1 METNFNFKSQIC
13 TSIEQSRRL
22 LEFGLKKETADM
34 CYKVTTHDFKGNEI
48 NEKDRHYTLCCWYDE
63 SSLVCGLERKETIP
77 AWSLWRLCEMLPP
90 SIKDG
95 YHYSLIYDIHRDA
108 IGYICF
114 ANGGLK
120 RPYNRLLWDTQS
132 TNPFDKIIVCI
143 EWLIKE
149 GYFNKEYLV

>member
-1 METNFNFKSQIC
+1 MVWTHAYYG
-13 TSIEQSRRL
+13 TWV
-22 LEFGLKKETADM
+22 
-34 CYKVTTHDFKGNEI
+34 VTPSENPLYE
-48 NEKDRHYTLCCWYDE
+48 E
-63 SSLVCGLERKETIP
+63 SDSVP
-77 AWSLWRLCEMLPP
+77 AWSLNRLIEMLPL
-90 SIKDG
+90 SIKDR

-114 ANGGLK
+114 ANGGLQ

-132 TNPFDKIIVCI
+132 TNPFDNIIVCI

>member
-1 METNFNFKSQIC
+1 MKFNSQIC
-13 TSIEQSRRL
+13 TSRSQSEKL
-22 LEFGLKKETADM
+22 LSLGLKKETADM
-34 CYKVTTHDFKGNEI
+34 HWAYHSVTATWYIVAHPYDGVGKG
-48 NEKDRHYTLCCWYDE
+48 
-63 SSLVCGLERKETIP
+63 IP
-77 AWSLWRLCEMLPP
+77 AWSLHRLVEMLPP

-108 IGYICF
+108 IEYICF
-114 ANGGLK
+114 ANGGLQ

-132 TNPFDKIIVCI
+132 TYPFDNIICCI

>member
-1 METNFNFKSQIC
+1 MKFNSQIC
-13 TSIEQSRRL
+13 TTREQSERL
-22 LEFGLKKETADM
+22 IALGLKKETADM
-34 CYKVTTHDFKGNEI
+34 SYQYLNQWDGWFIRPIEEDEKITHME
-48 NEKDRHYTLCCWYDE
+48 
-63 SSLVCGLERKETIP
+63 IP
-77 AWSLWRLCEMLPP
+77 AWSLGRLIEMMPP

-114 ANGGLK
+114 ANGGLQ

-132 TNPFDKIIVCI
+132 TDPFDNIIVCI

-149 GYFNKEYLV
+149 GYFNKEYLE

>member
-1 METNFNFKSQIC
+1 MTFNSQIC
-13 TSIEQSRRL
+13 TSREQSERL
-22 LEFGLKKETADM
+22 LALGLKKETADM
-34 CYKVTTHDFKGNEI
+34 CHFWHWESDDYSRLCASWEFAHRSN
-48 NEKDRHYTLCCWYDE
+48 KD
-63 SSLVCGLERKETIP
+63 IP

-114 ANGGLK
+114 ANGGLQ

-132 TNPFDKIIVCI
+132 TAPFDNNIVCI
-143 EWLIKE
+143 EWLKKE
-149 GYFNKEYLV
+149 GYFNKEYLCEK

>member
-1 METNFNFKSQIC
+1 MKFNSQIC
-13 TSIEQSRRL
+13 TSREQSERL
-22 LEFGLKKETADM
+22 LALGLKKETSDIYWIKPFGEWLAIVGD
-34 CYKVTTHDFKGNEI
+34 GN
-48 NEKDRHYTLCCWYDE
+48 KDEDN
-63 SSLVCGLERKETIP
+63 IP

-114 ANGGLK
+114 ANGGLN

-132 TNPFDKIIVCI
+132 TNPFDNIIVCI

>member
-1 METNFNFKSQIC
+1 MIFKSQIC
-13 TSIEQSRRL
+13 TAREQSERL
-22 LEFGLKKETADM
+22 LALGLKKETADM
-34 CYKVTTHDFKGNEI
+34 FIRINWGNE
-48 NEKDRHYTLCCWYDE
+48 LAYDNNGGYIGN
-63 SSLVCGLERKETIP
+63 LDTIIP
-77 AWSLWRLCEMLPP
+77 AWSLWRLIEMLPP

-114 ANGGLK
+114 ANGGLQ
-120 RPYNRLLWDTQS
+120 RSYNRLLWDTQS
-132 TNPFDKIIVCI
+132 TNPFDNIIVCI

>member
-1 METNFNFKSQIC
+1 MKFNSQIC
-13 TSIEQSRRL
+13 TTREQSQRL
-22 LEFGLKKETADM
+22 LALGLKKETADM
-34 CYKVTTHDFKGNEI
+34 IHVDYGGGCYMIREYDWLPTSKVDM
-48 NEKDRHYTLCCWYDE
+48 EKY
-63 SSLVCGLERKETIP
+63 IP
-77 AWSLWRLCEMLPP
+77 AWSLWRLIEMLPP

-114 ANGGLK
+114 ANGGLQ

-132 TNPFDKIIVCI
+132 TNPFDNIIVCI

-149 GYFNKEYLV
+149 GCFNKEYLI

>member
-1 METNFNFKSQIC
+1 MTFNSQIC
-13 TSIEQSRRL
+13 TTREQSERL
-22 LEFGLKKETADM
+22 LSLGLKKETADM
-34 CYKVTTHDFKGNEI
+34 MYEGMAEGELPRIMPYKTEMDYFNLWDSIT
-48 NEKDRHYTLCCWYDE
+48 
-63 SSLVCGLERKETIP
+63 P
-77 AWSLWRLCEMLPP
+77 AWSLHRLIEMMPP

-114 ANGGLK
+114 ANGGLQ

-132 TNPFDKIIVCI
+132 TDPFDNIIVCI

-149 GYFNKEYLV
+149 GYFPKEYLV

>member
-1 METNFNFKSQIC
+1 MIFKSQIC
-13 TSIEQSRRL
+13 TAREQSERL
-22 LEFGLKKETADM
+22 LALGLKKETADM
-34 CYKVTTHDFKGNEI
+34 CWTKMASIRGTFYVPELAPI
-48 NEKDRHYTLCCWYDE
+48 NMVSWRHT
-63 SSLVCGLERKETIP
+63 P
-77 AWSLWRLCEMLPP
+77 AWSLWRLIEMLPP

-114 ANGGLK
+114 ANGGLQ
-120 RPYNRLLWDTQS
+120 RSYNRLLWDTQS
-132 TNPFDKIIVCI
+132 TDPFDNIIVCI

>member
-1 METNFNFKSQIC
+1 MKFNSEIC
-13 TSIEQSRRL
+13 TSREQSERL
-22 LEFGLKKETADM
+22 LALGLKKETADM
-34 CYKVTTHDFKGNEI
+34 HW
-48 NEKDRHYTLCCWYDE
+48 KDEAYFDDYEDWNAYVGSPKH
-63 SSLVCGLERKETIP
+63 SKHIP

-114 ANGGLK
+114 ANGGLQ

-132 TNPFDKIIVCI
+132 TDPFDNIIVCI

-149 GYFNKEYLV
+149 GYFNKEYLE

>member
-1 METNFNFKSQIC
+1 MKFNSQIC
-13 TSIEQSRRL
+13 TTREQSERL
-22 LEFGLKKETADM
+22 IALGLKKETADM
-34 CYKVTTHDFKGNEI
+34 VHYKSASMKEWGVLATQFTKECQGSKCY
-48 NEKDRHYTLCCWYDE
+48 Y
-63 SSLVCGLERKETIP
+63 P

-132 TNPFDKIIVCI
+132 TNPFDNIIVCI
-143 EWLIKE
+143 ECLIKE